1 MNTSKPTVVEDFI
14 SLNRAASPY
23 KDEKASASDYLTRL
37 EAKRHSRP
45 TSPDSC
51 FGHFDT
57 LLKQKETTVTLNQ
70 SSRYAISRYPT
81 GFKVS
86 QPGEMSYNQLQRPI
100 SSYSRPR
107 TAGGRKTV
115 PARKKQERARTAL
128 TSPIDELLTVGCS
141 K

>member
-1 MNTSKPTVVEDFI
+1 LNTSKPTVVEDFI
-14 SLNRAASPY
+14 SVNRAASPY
-23 KDEKASASDYLTRL
+23 KEEKASASDYLRRL
-37 EAKRHSRP
+37 EAKRQSRP

-57 LLKQKETTVTLNQ
+57 LLKQKETAVTLNQ
-70 SSRYAISRYPT
+70 SSRFAFSRYPT
-81 GFKVS
+81 GFKCS
-86 QPGEMSYNQLQRPI
+86 QPSEMSYNQLQRPI

-107 TAGGRKTV
+107 TAGGRNTV

-128 TSPIDELLTVGCS
+128 TSPKDELMTVDCS